1 MATPLSI
8 QPPILRHASWIV
20 VNSIQGC
27 PKSCAYCFLTPIGQ
41 TGVAPQEVCSPSE
54 AIRLLVQNKHYTP
67 ETPICFFTS
76 TDPFAT
82 PFVEQKLKEALD
94 EFIRAE
100 LKNPVC
106 FVTKCCP
113 SKAIIP
119 TLEKMM
125 AQSIPVIPYISY
137 SGLNNKIERGVIAEK
152 NRAAFPFF
160 KDIGLPVIHYWRPLL
175 PQNSTLDVL
184 TAVGEYVS
192 QYAKAS
198 VITGLKLYKEMQE
211 QIPFWPQV
219 QERMDEAVKAEC
231 VWPKN
236 ALEKTYEIAAR
247 LGLPVYQS
255 NSCAL
260 NYVLGREDKNAF
272 WGSNVCTDHN
282 KCPPFQ
288 REKCRA
294 FYAKRNINK
303 ADVINFLARLKI
315 DADERNVDV
324 SHDQTPVV
332 RLTGLK
338 VDTAAIATLREQL
351 NAVIETKFD
360 RGYYWGASIAGEK
373 PFVVEDD

>member
-1 MATPLSI
+1 M
-8 QPPILRHASWIV
+8 
-20 VNSIQGC
+20 
-27 PKSCAYCFLTPIGQ
+27 
-41 TGVAPQEVCSPSE
+41 
-54 AIRLLVQNKHYTP
+54 QNKHYTP